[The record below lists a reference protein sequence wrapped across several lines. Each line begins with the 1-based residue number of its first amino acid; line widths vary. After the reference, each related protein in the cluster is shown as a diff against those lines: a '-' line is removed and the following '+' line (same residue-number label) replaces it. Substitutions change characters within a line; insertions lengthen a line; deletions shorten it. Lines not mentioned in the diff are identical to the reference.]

1 MPTPPDADFAARLQA
16 LNDKFA
22 ASLPGT
28 LDKLASAR
36 ARFDAAAPD
45 ASVASELHSLLH
57 SIAGSAGTF
66 GFPLLGQYARVMEQN
81 VRGLLS
87 GTEPPLDWAV
97 WSEQFDRFLAWAKA
111 DPQAPYTV

>member
-1 MPTPPDADFAARLQA
+1 MPTPLDADFAARLQA

-28 LDKLASAR
+28 LDKLAAAR

-45 ASVASELHSLLH
+45 QTVAAELHGLLH

-66 GFPLLGQYARVMEQN
+66 GFPLLGQYARIVEQN
-81 VRGLLS
+81 VRRLLS
-87 GTEPPLDWAV
+87 GTEPPLDWAA
-97 WSEQFDRFLAWAKA
+97 WADQFDGFLAWAKA